1 MSFER
6 GMAAIRLEAPN
17 EVPRTEYSA
26 HNYHW
31 GLVQAVTGIEVN
43 ENSPADLQNRATEA
57 FVKAWDY
64 DIVWHVMR
72 LDDVFGRFRT
82 RMGHASF
89 AAGNADFDTEQS
101 CSFED
106 EDAVLAFDPCE
117 MLERPAHAQLVEM
130 FDRDYDMNCRRYPDA
145 VNMTGTYITLVSGLI
160 DLLGWDMLL
169 ATAGYDM
176 DEFGALANRYA
187 EWMMQYMRALADCKS
202 PVIML
207 HDDIVWTDGPFM
219 NPDWYRKYVFPNLKR
234 YIDVLKSTGKKV
246 LFTSDG
252 NFTTFLEDVARAG
265 ADGFV
270 MEPCTD
276 MERAARLYGKSH
288 VLVGNAD
295 TRILLQG
302 SRAEITAEVQRCM
315 DIGKPCPGFIMAVG
329 NHIPANTP
337 VDNALFYNQEYNRL
351 RLR

>member
-1 MSFER
+1 MSLQR
-6 GMAAIRLEAPN
+6 GMAALQLEMPG

-31 GLVQAVTGIEVN
+31 DLVQKVTGIEVN
-43 ENSPADLQNRATEA
+43 EQSDEAIKRRATEA
-57 FVKAWDY
+57 FVRAWDY

-72 LDDVFGRFRT
+72 LDDVFGRYRT

-89 AAGNADFDTEQS
+89 AASNADFDAEQS
-101 CSFED
+101 CSFKD
-106 EDAVLAFDPCE
+106 EDAVLDFDPRE
-117 MLERPAHAQLVEM
+117 ALERPAHTQLVDM
-130 FDRDYDMNCRRYPDA
+130 FNRDYENSCRRFPDT
-145 VNMTGTYITLVSGLI
+145 VNMTGTYITLISGLI

-169 ATAGYDM
+169 ATAGYDL

-202 PVIML
+202 PIIMQ

-219 NPDWYRKYVFPNLKR
+219 NPDWYRKYIFPNLKR
-234 YIDVLKSTGKKV
+234 YIDVLKGAGKTV

-252 NFTTFLEDVARAG
+252 NFTTFLEDVVRAG

-276 MERAARLYGKSH
+276 MEHAARRYGKSH
-288 VLVGNAD
+288 VIVGNAD

-302 SRAEITAEVQRCM
+302 NRAAITAEVQRCM

-337 VDNALFYNQEYNRL
+337 VDSALYYNQEYLRL